1 MNTTHR
7 IFRLVKHCIQ
17 TSSNIIK
24 HHHAGHGS
32 KLGSWNIRNMTMGT
46 WQWWK
51 MMKMLSWIFL
61 DTLNHSN
68 LWGSLRHCFF
78 DGSVAEFGLF
88 TETVAGHSA
97 TSATTRPT
105 RSHGHLPGSACN
117 HRMLESVWINGY
129 QHSLKVTIYIYIYIY
144 NWITS
149 RRPMLGPQ
157 AEI

>member
-1 MNTTHR
+1 MDLRRKGRKGRYRPIGLSAYRLAWRLSGDYQTFKNNT
-7 IFRLVKHCIQ
+7 
-17 TSSNIIK
+17 
-24 HHHAGHGS
+24 G
-32 KLGSWNIRNMTMGT
+32 
-46 WQWWK
+46 WK

-105 RSHGHLPGSACN
+105 RSHGHLPGS
-117 HRMLESVWINGY
+117 V
-129 QHSLKVTIYIYIYIY
+129 VTIACWNPFESMDTSIPLRWLSIYIYIY

>member
-1 MNTTHR
+1 MDLRRKGRKGRYRPIGLSAYRLAWRLSGDYQTFKNNT
-7 IFRLVKHCIQ
+7 
-17 TSSNIIK
+17 
-24 HHHAGHGS
+24 G
-32 KLGSWNIRNMTMGT
+32 
-46 WQWWK
+46 WK